1 MPSTSVEPEAN
12 GQEATGTESDTE
24 KDKTIGIANGTQ
36 NENMSLIARQRE
48 LRTKRAEQEALEKQ
62 AAEAAAASEH
72 IGMDISVATADEK
85 ARQHLEQCRST
96 EYSYQSEGAVHQI

>member
-1 MPSTSVEPEAN
+1 
-12 GQEATGTESDTE
+12 
-24 KDKTIGIANGTQ
+24 
-36 NENMSLIARQRE
+36 MSLIARQRE

-85 ARQHLEQCRST
+85 ATGNTLSNARST
-96 EYSYQSEGAVHQI
+96 EYSDQSEGAVHQI